1 MWVRSHAAF
10 RLFVYYGDV
19 DMYDKTLIAHLLPP
33 EMIIKNFI
41 HGDPDCN
48 YEKYLL
54 EFVNASTFFL
64 AKSGGITYHCPES
77 EESGQCDCISTRYQ
91 LDFKLIASKTA
102 LQARSILSP
111 SKTAIEKGLI
121 LTSGPKVKN
130 GKIKATRIHAALRGY
145 DHKGLQKLRTTTI
158 KAQGIENDIIEFL
171 ETLET
176 RKHLLLFFPYEF
188 EFQSKYEF
196 LAGITQIQNALD
208 SDFRH
213 AMQYRIHEVG
223 NDYDTFFAFIYDGKI
238 VFMIEEMA
246 HLSYIDSVD
255 LRQSPVYMRLLNNS
269 W

>member
-1 MWVRSHAAF
+1 MRVRSHAAF

-196 LAGITQIQNALD
+196 LAGIIQIQNALD

-223 NDYDTFFAFIYDGKI
+223 PDYDTFFAFIYDGKI

-246 HLSYIDSVD
+246 HLFYIDSVD